1 MEEIH
6 VDFGIKLVECVF
18 SVFFFFYLKPDNK
31 VWNNVMYIPAQ
42 SLKVQGCE
50 LLCTA

>member
-1 MEEIH
+1 MLI
-6 VDFGIKLVECVF
+6 FGKLDESVF
-18 SVFFFFYLKPDNK
+18 SVFFYLTPDNK
-31 VWNNVMYIPAQ
+31 VWNNVTCIPDQ